1 MLSIAVRAGPNGLTF
16 IVNTKRCYRLK
27 NRFFSN
33 FFILFYFFP
42 NIFFKYFFPRA
53 TPGTLACHKFMKN
66 IAIKV
71 ITDFIVKEET
81 VF

>member
-27 NRFFSN
+27 NRVFSN
-33 FFILFYFFP
+33 FFILFYFFS
-42 NIFFKYFFPRA
+42 KYFFPRA

-71 ITDFIVKEET
+71 ITNFIVKEET